1 MACTEPGADML
12 RSADVVD
19 RLADA
24 TGFEFADLKPIQ
36 LRGPSERVRLYRPSA

>member
-19 RLADA
+19 RLAD
-24 TGFEFADLKPIQ
+24 LKPIQ
-36 LRGPSERVRLYRPSA
+36 LRGPSERVRLYSPSA